1 MLKIDDYR
9 KQQEKIRWQQQAEAA
24 WAVFVASY
32 PAYNLLSIK
41 GFMLDDENYWHGDDV
56 DTQGLLDSI
65 PYHEAAGHF
74 RAMPDEWVERR
85 QLEAAEEAE
94 EARKQ
99 RKGTLIRELLGL
111 QKEHVSPAT
120 YGMLTSKYQIWDV
133 PQLEAELQTVIYKRE
148 LDGASKKDLHKI
160 VKKGNTPAPDMS
172 RKQIPTDIT
181 PSLIKRMSSEQIKQ
195 LNIIYGPDLVNERLG
210 VVPRLQVGGIVTSSD
225 RRKA

>member
-9 KQQEKIRWQQQAEAA
+9 KQQEKLRWQQQAESA

-111 QKEHVSPAT
+111 QKEHTSPAV
-120 YGMLTSKYQIWDV
+120 YAMLTAKYQIWDV
-133 PQLEAELQTVIYKRE
+133 PLLEQELAEVIRKRE
-148 LDGASKKDLHKI
+148 MGGLTPEQLTKNIKKWTAPVPQMLELPESYTPQVIKALSVEDLKALDKKY
-160 VKKGNTPAPDMS
+160 GN
-172 RKQIPTDIT
+172 
-181 PSLIKRMSSEQIKQ
+181 
-195 LNIIYGPDLVNERLG
+195 LVNDRLG
-210 VVPRLQVGGIVTSSD
+210 VVPRPQVGSIVTSSD
-225 RRKA
+225 RRK